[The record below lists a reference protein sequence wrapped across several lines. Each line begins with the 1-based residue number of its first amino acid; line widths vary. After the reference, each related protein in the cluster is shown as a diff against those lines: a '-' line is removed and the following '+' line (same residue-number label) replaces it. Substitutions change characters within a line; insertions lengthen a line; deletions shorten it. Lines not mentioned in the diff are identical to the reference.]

1 VNTTL
6 LTLPRAFISTIT
18 GPWFAWSL
26 VSVATVFFFVWPYY
40 RLSINLTDSVPF
52 RVFIVD
58 VSKRAPKV
66 GEYVVFKWRGGA
78 GYERGTQFVKRV
90 EGVVDQNISVVGRAV
105 LIDNKPVAHAL
116 ERSPRG
122 TLLEPI
128 PAQRIASD
136 TFYMS
141 SDGKNAFDSRYAA
154 FGLIHQN
161 DIVGAAWPVF

>member
-1 VNTTL
+1 MW
-6 LTLPRAFISTIT
+6 PYM
-18 GPWFAWSL
+18 
-26 VSVATVFFFVWPYY
+26 SVATVLLIVWPYY

-52 RVFIVD
+52 SVFIID
-58 VSKRAPKV
+58 VSKRAPKA

-78 GYERGTQFVKRV
+78 GYDQGTQFVKRV
-90 EGVVDQNISVVGRAV
+90 EGVADQDISVVGRAV

-141 SDGKNAFDSRYAA
+141 SSGKNAFDSRYAV
-154 FGLIHQN
+154 FGLIQQK